1 MSHSLTKIWIHAI
14 FGTKDRQPL
23 IKKTVSD
30 RVYEYIRAILED
42 LECPVNIVNGVEDH
56 THILFQ
62 LSPSRALA
70 EVMQNIKGKSSHWI
84 NQENLLRTKFA
95 WQKGYGAFSVSE
107 SAVTNVRNYIRDQ
120 EKRHKRMSFSEEY
133 SLFLERY
140 GIDGNR

>member
-56 THILFQ
+56 IHILFQ
-62 LSPSRALA
+62 LSPSRSLA
-70 EVMQNIKGKSSHWI
+70 EIMQNIKGKSSHWI

-107 SAVTNVRNYIRDQ
+107 SAVMNVRNYIRDQ

-140 GIDGNR
+140 GIDGN